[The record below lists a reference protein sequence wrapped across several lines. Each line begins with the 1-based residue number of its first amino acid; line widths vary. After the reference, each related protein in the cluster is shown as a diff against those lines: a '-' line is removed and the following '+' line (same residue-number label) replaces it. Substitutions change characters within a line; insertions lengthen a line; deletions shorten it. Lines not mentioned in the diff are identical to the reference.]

1 MSNKPSKVKEYS
13 TLKTLKRLARDI
25 KPIAWAIAL
34 AGIVC
39 IGSVM
44 LSVVAPEIV
53 NKLTNIIYEYGDA
66 RLQYGVSNAS
76 IDMQQVLSLCLTLLL
91 AYGGASLLS
100 ALRVVITTNI
110 TSRYYTKGL
119 RIRISDKLQ
128 RLPVSYID
136 ATPNGE
142 LLSRMMNDVSNMSNT
157 IYVIIDTLIDGLVR
171 IVIITYFMYSI
182 HWMLATA
189 VVVLVPL
196 SIALSAF
203 ISSKSE
209 KGWHDFRKV
218 NGNMYAFIEEDYTG
232 FDTVKAFNLEERQ
245 SRICDDIS
253 EQYRQKMRRSYYLT
267 GLIQPIIAFTNN
279 VAYVAVCILGG
290 ILASNKTVLVG
301 DVMEIVLLAK
311 MFAGPLESIAN
322 GMGSIQHTL
331 ACANRVY
338 QLLDMKEMEQC
349 ATSELPSGNGE
360 VVFDHVCFSY
370 DKVTPIIKDLCVTV
384 KAGQKVAIVGP
395 TGGGKTTVVNLLMR
409 FYDVDSGTI
418 TIDGVDI
425 STIDRAQLRSL
436 FGMVLQDTWLF
447 NGTVYDN
454 IAYGKA
460 DATRE
465 EVIAA
470 AKKAHADFF
479 INTLPDG
486 YDTVI
491 NEESTNISSGQKQLL
506 TIARSYLSNRKM
518 LILDEA
524 TSNVDTRT
532 EILIQQ
538 AMDELLAGR
547 TSFVIAHRLSTIV
560 NADVILVVNNG
571 EVVEQGTHAE
581 LMAKNGFYTKIY
593 NSQYELLK

>member
-1 MSNKPSKVKEYS
+1 MSRKKPSVKKDYS
-13 TLKTLKRLARDI
+13 AWKTVKRLVCDL
-25 KPIAWAIAL
+25 KPIAWAI
-34 AGIVC
+34 C
-39 IGSVM
+39 IAAVICC
-44 LSVVAPEIV
+44 LSVWLAVLVAPEIV
-53 NKLTNIIYEYGDA
+53 NSLTQMIYDYGAEGKPIDMKFAADLSVNLALAYAGSALLQIAMTVLMTNI
-66 RLQYGVSNAS
+66 S
-76 IDMQQVLSLCLTLLL
+76 
-91 AYGGASLLS
+91 
-100 ALRVVITTNI
+100 
-110 TSRYYTKGL
+110 SRFYTKGL

-128 RLPVSYID
+128 RLPVSFID

-157 IYVIIDTLIDGLVR
+157 VYVIIETLLNGFVR
-171 IVIITYFMYSI
+171 IVVITYTMYAI
-182 HWMLATA
+182 NWILATA

-209 KGWHDFRKV
+209 KSWHDFRKV

-245 SRICDDIS
+245 RKICDDIS
-253 EQYRQKMRRSYYLT
+253 ARYREKVRRGYYLS
-267 GLIQPIIAFTNN
+267 GLIQPIIALTNN
-279 VAYVAVCILGG
+279 IAYVAVCIAGG
-290 ILASNKTVLVG
+290 LLANNNVIGVG
-301 DVMEIVLLAK
+301 DIMQVILLAK

-338 QLLDMKEMEQC
+338 ALLDREEM
-349 ATSELPSGNGE
+349 SEADSDDEPKGAGNVE
-360 VVFDHVCFSY
+360 FNHVYFAY
-370 DKVTPIIKDLCVTV
+370 DKDKPLIKDLNLKV
-384 KAGQKVAIVGP
+384 KAGQKVALVGP
-395 TGGGKTTVVNLLMR
+395 TGGGKTTIVNLLMR
-409 FYDVDSGTI
+409 FYDIDGGSIV
-418 TIDGVDI
+418 IDGVDT
-425 STIDRAQLRSL
+425 SVMDRAKLRKQ

-447 NGTVYDN
+447 NGTIYDN
-454 IAYGKA
+454 IAYGKD
-460 DATRE
+460 DATRD
-465 EVIAA
+465 EVMQA
-470 AKKAHADFF
+470 AKKAHADTF
-479 INTLPDG
+479 IQTLPQG

-532 EILIQQ
+532 EILIQK
-538 AMDELLAGR
+538 AMDELLKGR

-560 NADVILVVNNG
+560 NSDVILVINNG
-571 EVVEQGTHAE
+571 EVVEQGTHKE
-581 LMAKNGFYTKIY
+581 LIAKNGFYTKIY

>member
-1 MSNKPSKVKEYS
+1 MSKLPKTKKEYS
-13 TLKTLKRLARDI
+13 AFRTMGRLLRDI
-25 KPIAWAIAL
+25 RPIAWAIAL
-34 AGIVC
+34 AGLVC
-39 IGSVM
+39 IGSVG
-44 LSVVAPEIV
+44 LSVIAPEII
-53 NKLTNIIYEYGDA
+53 NKLTNLIYNYGENIVT
-66 RLQYGVSNAS
+66 GNKVP
-76 IDMQQVLSLCLTLLL
+76 IDMEYMLRLCLILL
-91 AYGGASLLS
+91 ATYGGAGILS
-100 ALRVVITTNI
+100 MVRVVLTTNI

-136 ATPNGE
+136 STPNGE

-157 IYVIIDTLIDGLVR
+157 IYVIIDTLIDGFVR
-171 IVIITYFMYSI
+171 IVIITVFMYSI

-196 SIALSAF
+196 SMALAAV

-209 KGWHDFRKV
+209 KSWHEFRKV

-245 SRICDDIS
+245 RAICDDIS
-253 EQYRQKMRRSYYLT
+253 EKYCSKMRRSRFLS

-279 VAYVAVCILGG
+279 IAYVAVCIAGG
-290 ILASNKTVLVG
+290 ILATRGTVSVG
-301 DVMEIVLLAK
+301 DIVEIILFAK

-338 QLLDMKEMEQC
+338 QILDMQEMSNDQGD
-349 ATSELPSGNGE
+349 AIPDVNGE
-360 VVFDHVCFSY
+360 VVFDHVSFSY
-370 DKVTPIIKDLCVTV
+370 DKTTPIIKDLNVTV
-384 KAGQKVAIVGP
+384 RAGQKVAIVGP
-395 TGGGKTTVVNLLMR
+395 TGGGKTTIVNLLMR
-409 FYDVDSGTI
+409 FYDIDSGSI

-425 STIDRAQLRSL
+425 STMDRAKLRSM

-454 IAYGKA
+454 IAYGKEN
-460 DATRE
+460 ATRE
-465 EVIAA
+465 EVVEA
-470 AKKAHADFF
+470 AKKARADFF

-491 NEESTNISSGQKQLL
+491 NEESTNISSGQKQLM
-506 TIARSYLSNRKM
+506 TIARSYLANRPM

-538 AMDELLAGR
+538 AMDELLKGR

-560 NADVILVVNNG
+560 NSDIILVVNNG
-571 EVVEQGTHAE
+571 EVVEQGTHSE
-581 LMAKNGFYTKIY
+581 LMAKDGFYTKIY

>member
-1 MSNKPSKVKEYS
+1 MSKRVKDNNYS
-13 TLKTLKRLARDI
+13 AARTLKRLACDI
-25 KPIAWAIAL
+25 KPILWAIII
-34 AGIVC
+34 AGVVC
-39 IGSVM
+39 VGSVV
-44 LSVVAPEIV
+44 LSVIAPEIV
-53 NKLTNIIYEYGDA
+53 NKITNIIYNYGE
-66 RLQYGVSNAS
+66 NAVP
-76 IDMQQVLSLCLTLLL
+76 IDMAKLLHL
-91 AYGGASLLS
+91 ALILLAAYGGSSLLS
-100 ALRVVITTNI
+100 ALRVVLTTNI

-119 RIRISDKLQ
+119 RIRISDKLT

-136 ATPNGE
+136 STPNGE
-142 LLSRMMNDVSNMSNT
+142 LLSRMMNDVSNMSTT
-157 IYVIIDTLIDGLVR
+157 IYVIIDTLIDGFVR
-171 IVIITYFMYSI
+171 IVIITYFMYRI
-182 HWMLATA
+182 DWRLATA

-196 SIALSAF
+196 SVALAAVISA
-203 ISSKSE
+203 KSE
-209 KGWHDFRKV
+209 KSWHAFRKV
-218 NGNMYAFIEEDYTG
+218 NGEMYSFIEEDFTG

-245 SRICDDIS
+245 SKICDEIS
-253 EQYRQKMRRSYYLT
+253 ENYRQKMRRGHFLS
-267 GLIQPIIAFTNN
+267 GLIQPIIAFTDNI
-279 VAYVAVCILGG
+279 AYVAVCIAGG
-290 ILASNKTVLVG
+290 ILAINKVVTVG
-301 DVMEIVLLAK
+301 DVVEIILFAK

-338 QLLDMKEMEQC
+338 QLLDMSEMEKTTG
-349 ATSELPSGNGE
+349 AAPTEGNGE
-360 VVFDHVCFSY
+360 VVFDHVSFSY
-370 DKVTPIIKDLCVTV
+370 DKVNPIIKDLTVAV

-395 TGGGKTTVVNLLMR
+395 TGGGKTTIVNLLMR
-409 FYDVDSGTI
+409 FYDADSGTI
-418 TIDGVDI
+418 TVDGVDI
-425 STIDRAQLRSL
+425 STMDRAELRSM

-460 DATRE
+460 NATRE

-479 INTLPDG
+479 INTLPQG

-506 TIARSYLSNRKM
+506 TIARSYLANRKM

-538 AMDELLAGR
+538 AMDELLKGR

-560 NADVILVVNNG
+560 NADIILVVNNG
-571 EVVEQGTHAE
+571 EVVEQGTHSD

>member
-1 MSNKPSKVKEYS
+1 MSKRVAKNNYS
-13 TLKTLKRLARDI
+13 TLRTLKRLIRDV
-25 KPIAWAIAL
+25 KPILWALIL

-39 IGSVM
+39 VGSVA
-44 LSVVAPEIV
+44 LSVMAPEIV
-53 NKLTNIIYEYGDA
+53 GSITDIIYDYGKTG
-66 RLQYGVSNAS
+66 LP
-76 IDMQQVLSLCLTLLL
+76 IDMAELLHL
-91 AYGGASLLS
+91 ALILLAAYGGSALLS
-100 ALRVVITTNI
+100 ALRVVLSTNI

-119 RIRISDKLQ
+119 RIRISDKLT
-128 RLPVSYID
+128 RLPISYID

-142 LLSRMMNDVSNMSNT
+142 LLSRMMNDVSNMSMT
-157 IYVIIDTLIDGLVR
+157 IYIIIDTLIDGFVR
-171 IVIITYFMYSI
+171 IVIITYFMYTI

-196 SIALSAF
+196 SIALAAVISA
-203 ISSKSE
+203 KSE
-209 KGWHDFRKV
+209 KSWNEFRKV
-218 NGNMYAFIEEDYTG
+218 NGEMVAFVEEDFSG
-232 FDTVKAFNLEERQ
+232 FDTVKAFNLEQRQ
-245 SRICDDIS
+245 SVICNEIS
-253 EQYRQKMRRSYYLT
+253 DRYRQKFRSGRFLS
-267 GLIQPIIAFTNN
+267 GLIQPIIAFTDNI
-279 VAYVAVCILGG
+279 AYVAVCIAGG
-290 ILASNKTVLVG
+290 ILAINGVVSVG
-301 DVMEIVLLAK
+301 DVVEIILFAK

-338 QLLDMKEMEQC
+338 QLLDMREMERNTGK
-349 ATSELPSGNGE
+349 APKNINGE
-360 VVFDHVCFSY
+360 VVFDHVSFSY
-370 DKVTPIIKDLCVTV
+370 DKVNPIIKDLCVTV

-395 TGGGKTTVVNLLMR
+395 TGGGKTTIVNLLMR

-418 TIDGVDI
+418 TVDGVDI
-425 STIDRAQLRSL
+425 STMDRAELRSM

-460 DATRE
+460 NATRE
-465 EVIAA
+465 EVIEAA
-470 AKKAHADFF
+470 QKAHVDHF
-479 INTLPDG
+479 ISTLPQG

-506 TIARSYLSNRKM
+506 TIARSYLANRKM

-538 AMDELLAGR
+538 AMDELLNGR

-560 NADVILVVNNG
+560 NADIILVVKDG
-571 EVVEQGTHAE
+571 EVVEQGTHRE
-581 LMAKNGFYTKIY
+581 LMAQNGFYTTIY

>member
-1 MSNKPSKVKEYS
+1 MSKPSKVTKDYS
-13 TLKTLKRLARDI
+13 AWKTVKRLVRDI
-25 KPIAWAIAL
+25 GPIAWAIAV

-39 IGSVM
+39 IGSVL
-44 LSVVAPEIV
+44 LSVIAPEIV
-53 NKLTNIIYEYGDA
+53 NKLTNIIYEYGEA
-66 RLQYGVSNAS
+66 QVP
-76 IDMQQVLSLCLTLLL
+76 IDVKQVLTLCLVLLG
-91 AYGGASLLS
+91 AYGGSSLLS
-100 ALRVVITTNI
+100 ALRVVLTTNI

-157 IYVIIDTLIDGLVR
+157 IYVIIDTLIDGFVR

-196 SIALSAF
+196 SIVLSAV

-209 KGWHDFRKV
+209 KSWHEFRKV
-218 NGNMYAFIEEDYTG
+218 NGNMYAFIEEDYSG
-232 FDTVKAFNLEERQ
+232 FDTVKAFNLESRQ
-245 SRICDDIS
+245 SAICDEIS
-253 EQYRQKMRRSYYLT
+253 EEYRQKMRRGYYLS

-279 VAYVAVCILGG
+279 IAYVAVCIAGG
-290 ILASNKTVLVG
+290 ILASNKVVSVG

-338 QLLDMKEMEQC
+338 QLLDMQEMEVNDV
-349 ATSELPSGNGE
+349 SELPEGNGE
-360 VVFDHVCFSY
+360 VVFDHVSFSY

-409 FYDVDSGTI
+409 FYDADSGTI
-418 TIDGVDI
+418 TVDGVDI
-425 STIDRAQLRSL
+425 TTIDRAKLRSM

-465 EVIAA
+465 EVVEA

-479 INTLPDG
+479 IQTLPDG

-532 EILIQQ
+532 EILIQK
-538 AMDELLAGR
+538 AMDELLQGR

-560 NADVILVVNNG
+560 NADIILVVNNG

-581 LMAKNGFYTKIY
+581 LMALNGFYTKIY

>member
-1 MSNKPSKVKEYS
+1 MSKSLSKTTNKNKEYS
-13 TLKTLKRLARDI
+13 AWRTVGKLLRDI
-25 KPIAWAIAL
+25 KPIAWAIAI
-34 AGIVC
+34 AGVVC
-39 IGSVM
+39 IGSVF
-44 LSVVAPEIV
+44 LSVIAPEVVSRI
-53 NKLTNIIYEYGDA
+53 TDMIYDYGET
-66 RLQYGVSNAS
+66 RVP
-76 IDMQQVLSLCLTLLL
+76 IDMQRMLELCLILLA
-91 AYGGASLLS
+91 AYGGSALLS
-100 ALRVVITTNI
+100 AARVLLTTNI
-110 TSRYYTKGL
+110 TSRYFTKGL

-136 ATPNGE
+136 STPNGE
-142 LLSRMMNDVSNMSNT
+142 LLSRMMNDVSNMSTT

-182 HWMLATA
+182 HWVLATA

-196 SIALSAF
+196 SIALAAV

-209 KGWHDFRKV
+209 KSWNDYRKV
-218 NGNMYAFIEEDYTG
+218 NGDMYAFIEEDFTG

-245 SRICDDIS
+245 KKICDEIS
-253 EQYRQKMRRSYYLT
+253 ETYRAKMRRGYYLA

-279 VAYVAVCILGG
+279 VAYVAVCIAGG
-290 ILASNKTVLVG
+290 ILASNKVVSVG
-301 DVMEIVLLAK
+301 EVVEIILFAK

-322 GMGSIQHTL
+322 GRGSIQHTL

-338 QLLDMKEMEQC
+338 TLLEMPEMVENTQN
-349 ATSELPSGNGE
+349 SVPEDGMGE
-360 VVFDHVCFSY
+360 VTFDHVSFSY
-370 DKVTPIIKDLCVTV
+370 DKVNPIIKDLTVTV

-395 TGGGKTTVVNLLMR
+395 TGGGKTTIVNLLMR

-418 TIDGVDI
+418 SIDGVDI
-425 STIDRAQLRSL
+425 STMDRGELRSM

-470 AKKAHADFF
+470 ATKAHADHF
-479 INTLPDG
+479 ISTLPQG

-506 TIARSYLSNRKM
+506 TIARSYLANRKM

-538 AMDELLAGR
+538 AMDELLQGR

-560 NADVILVVNNG
+560 NADIILVVNNG
-571 EVVEQGTHAE
+571 EVVEQGTHGE
-581 LMAKNGFYTKIY
+581 LMARNGFYTKIY

>member
-1 MSNKPSKVKEYS
+1 MSKPSKVKEFS
-13 TLKTLKRLARDI
+13 AAKTVKRLIRDI
-25 KPIAWAIAL
+25 RPIAWAIAI
-34 AGIVC
+34 AGVVC
-39 IGSVM
+39 IGSVF
-44 LSVVAPEIV
+44 LSVIAPEIV
-53 NKLTNIIYEYGDA
+53 NTLTNMIYEYGE
-66 RLQYGVSNAS
+66 QHVP
-76 IDMQQVLSLCLTLLL
+76 IDMPQMLTLSLLLL
-91 AYGGASLLS
+91 AAYGGSALLS

-128 RLPVSYID
+128 RLPVSYVD
-136 ATPNGE
+136 STPNGE

-157 IYVIIDTLIDGLVR
+157 IYVIIDTLIDGFVR

-182 HWMLATA
+182 HWILATA

-196 SIALSAF
+196 SIALSAV

-209 KGWHDFRKV
+209 KGWHEYRKE
-218 NGNMYAFIEEDYTG
+218 NGKMYAFIEEDYTG
-232 FDTVKAFNLEERQ
+232 FDTVKAFNLEDRQ
-245 SRICDDIS
+245 QKICDEIS
-253 EQYRQKMRRSYYLT
+253 ERYRDKMRRSYYLT

-279 VAYVAVCILGG
+279 VAYVAVCIAGG
-290 ILASNKTVLVG
+290 ILASNKVVSVG

-338 QLLDMKEMEQC
+338 QLLDMPEMEVC
-349 ATSELPSGNGE
+349 EVKELPQGNGE
-360 VVFDHVCFSY
+360 VVFDHVSFSY
-370 DKVTPIIKDLCVTV
+370 DKATPVIKDLSVTV

-395 TGGGKTTVVNLLMR
+395 TGGGKTTIVNLLMR
-409 FYDVDSGTI
+409 FYDVDSGKI
-418 TIDGVDI
+418 LIDGVDI
-425 STIDRAQLRSL
+425 STLDRAVLRSM

-454 IAYGKA
+454 IAYGKQ

-465 EVIAA
+465 EVVAA
-470 AKKAHADFF
+470 AEKAHADFF
-479 INTLPDG
+479 IQTLPDG

-532 EILIQQ
+532 ELLIQQ
-538 AMDELLAGR
+538 AMDELLNGR

>member
-1 MSNKPSKVKEYS
+1 MSKHVKKEYS
-13 TLKTLKRLARDI
+13 AVKTLKRLIRDI
-25 KPIAWAIAL
+25 KPILWAIIL

-39 IGSVM
+39 IGSVV
-44 LSVVAPEIV
+44 LSVMAPEIV
-53 NKLTNIIYEYGDA
+53 REMTDNIYAYG
-66 RLQYGVSNAS
+66 QNAAP
-76 IDMQQVLSLCLTLLL
+76 IDMKEMLRLALYLL
-91 AYGGASLLS
+91 AVYGGAALLS
-100 ALRVVITTNI
+100 ALRVVLTTNI

-119 RIRISDKLQ
+119 RIRISDKLT
-128 RLPVSYID
+128 RLPVSYVD

-142 LLSRMMNDVSNMSNT
+142 LLSRMMNDVSNMSTT

-171 IVIITYFMYSI
+171 IVIITYFMYTI
-182 HWMLATA
+182 HWILATA

-196 SIALSAF
+196 SIALAAV

-209 KGWHDFRKV
+209 TSWNDFRKV
-218 NGNMYAFIEEDYTG
+218 NGEMYAFVEEDFTG

-245 SRICDDIS
+245 GKICNEIS
-253 EQYRQKMRRSYYLT
+253 DRYRQKMRRSHFLA
-267 GLIQPIIAFTNN
+267 GMIQPIIAFTDNI
-279 VAYVAVCILGG
+279 AYVAVCIAGG
-290 ILASNKTVLVG
+290 ILAINGKVSVG
-301 DVMEIVLLAK
+301 AVVEIILFAK

-338 QLLDMKEMEQC
+338 QLLDMREMEQTTGS
-349 ATSELPSGNGE
+349 APVDIKGE
-360 VVFDHVCFSY
+360 VVFDHVSFSY
-370 DKVTPIIKDLCVTV
+370 DKVNPIIKDLNVTV

-395 TGGGKTTVVNLLMR
+395 TGGGKTTIVNLLMR
-409 FYDVDSGTI
+409 FYDADSGTI
-418 TIDGVDI
+418 TVDGVDI
-425 STIDRAQLRSL
+425 STMDRAELRGM

-460 DATRE
+460 NATQD
-465 EVIAA
+465 EVVAA
-470 AKKAHADFF
+470 AKKAHADYF
-479 INTLPDG
+479 ISTLPQG

-506 TIARSYLSNRKM
+506 TIARSYLANRKM

-538 AMDELLAGR
+538 AMDELLQGR

-560 NADVILVVNNG
+560 NADIILVVNNG
-571 EVVEQGTHAE
+571 EVVEQGTHSE

>member
-1 MSNKPSKVKEYS
+1 MSKLPKTKKEYS
-13 TLKTLKRLARDI
+13 AFRTMGRLLRDI
-25 KPIAWAIAL
+25 RPIAWAIAL
-34 AGIVC
+34 AGLVC
-39 IGSVM
+39 IGSVG
-44 LSVVAPEIV
+44 LSVIAPEII
-53 NKLTNIIYEYGDA
+53 NKLTNLIYNYGENIVT
-66 RLQYGVSNAS
+66 GNKVP
-76 IDMQQVLSLCLTLLL
+76 IDMEYMLHLCLILL
-91 AYGGASLLS
+91 ATYGGAGILS
-100 ALRVVITTNI
+100 MVRVVLTTNI

-136 ATPNGE
+136 STPNGE

-157 IYVIIDTLIDGLVR
+157 IYVIIDTLIDGFVR
-171 IVIITYFMYSI
+171 IVIITVFMYSI

-196 SIALSAF
+196 SMALAAV

-209 KGWHDFRKV
+209 KSWHEFRKV

-232 FDTVKAFNLEERQ
+232 FDTVKAFNLEDRQ
-245 SRICDDIS
+245 RAICDDIS
-253 EQYRQKMRRSYYLT
+253 EKYCSKMRRSRFLS

-279 VAYVAVCILGG
+279 IAYVAVCIAGG
-290 ILASNKTVLVG
+290 ILATRGTVSVG
-301 DVMEIVLLAK
+301 DIVEIILFAK

-338 QLLDMKEMEQC
+338 QILDMKEMSKDQGD
-349 ATSELPSGNGE
+349 AIPDVNGE
-360 VVFDHVCFSY
+360 VVFDHVSFSY
-370 DKVTPIIKDLCVTV
+370 DKTTPIIKNLNVTV
-384 KAGQKVAIVGP
+384 RAGQKVAIVGP
-395 TGGGKTTVVNLLMR
+395 TGGGKTTIVNLLMR
-409 FYDVDSGTI
+409 FYDIDSGSI

-425 STIDRAQLRSL
+425 STMDRAKLRSM

-454 IAYGKA
+454 IAYGKEN
-460 DATRE
+460 ATRE
-465 EVIAA
+465 EVVEA
-470 AKKAHADFF
+470 AKKARADFF

-491 NEESTNISSGQKQLL
+491 NEESTNISSGQKQLM
-506 TIARSYLSNRKM
+506 TIARSYLANRPM

-538 AMDELLAGR
+538 AMDELLKGR

-560 NADVILVVNNG
+560 NSDIILVVNNG
-571 EVVEQGTHAE
+571 EVVEQGTHSE
-581 LMAKNGFYTKIY
+581 LMAKDGFYTKIY